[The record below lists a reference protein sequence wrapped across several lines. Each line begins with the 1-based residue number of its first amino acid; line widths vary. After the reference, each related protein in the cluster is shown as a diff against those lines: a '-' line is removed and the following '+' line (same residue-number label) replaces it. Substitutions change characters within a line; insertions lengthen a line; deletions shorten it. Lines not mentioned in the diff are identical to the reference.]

1 LGYDHPYCWFVR
13 EAAQM
18 RKALVLVGLTGMAV
32 GLLVGFALGY
42 LVGEKRNVI
51 IVHDVGAQEVSAR
64 GRFLACSVAQ
74 SEVNLDELAA
84 RKRYRCYCVLM
95 SRMGPRPETA
105 FWWMNKSQKDGCLL

>member
-1 LGYDHPYCWFVR
+1 
-13 EAAQM
+13 
-18 RKALVLVGLTGMAV
+18 
-32 GLLVGFALGY
+32 LLVRAGGGANAQGTGLGWADWNGCWLARGY

-105 FWWMNKSQKDGCLL
+105 FWWMNKSQKDGCIL